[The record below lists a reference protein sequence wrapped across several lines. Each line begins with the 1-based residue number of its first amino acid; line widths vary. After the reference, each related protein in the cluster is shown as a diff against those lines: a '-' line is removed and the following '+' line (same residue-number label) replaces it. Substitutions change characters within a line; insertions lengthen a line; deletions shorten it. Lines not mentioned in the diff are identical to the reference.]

1 MAMLDLGAFRRAP
14 LVSAPF
20 KHLVLEGF
28 IRPDQAPAA
37 LRDFPE
43 IAHAGLLPVEATRP
57 GPALLAL
64 IEELKSPE
72 VTAAFSEKFGMD
84 LRGRPTMITLRGR
97 AQAKDG
103 RIHTDSEAKLVTALL
118 YFNEA
123 WEAEGGRLRLLRGPD
138 DLNDMIA
145 EVPPLLGTL
154 VAFQRADNSFHGHEP
169 HTGVRRYVMIN
180 WMSHSLAAQKELL
193 RHRISA
199 QAKRVL
205 HYA

>member
-1 MAMLDLGAFRRAP
+1 MLDLGAFRRAP

-20 KHLVLEGF
+20 KHLVLKRF

-64 IEELKSPE
+64 IEELKTPE
-72 VTAAFSEKFGMD
+72 VTAAFSGKFGID
-84 LRGRPTMITLRGR
+84 LTDRPTMIT
-97 AQAKDG
+97 
-103 RIHTDSEAKLVTALL
+103 
-118 YFNEA
+118 
-123 WEAEGGRLRLLRGPD
+123 
-138 DLNDMIA
+138 
-145 EVPPLLGTL
+145 
-154 VAFQRADNSFHGHEP
+154 
-169 HTGVRRYVMIN
+169 
-180 WMSHSLAAQKELL
+180 L

-199 QAKRVL
+199 QAKRVI